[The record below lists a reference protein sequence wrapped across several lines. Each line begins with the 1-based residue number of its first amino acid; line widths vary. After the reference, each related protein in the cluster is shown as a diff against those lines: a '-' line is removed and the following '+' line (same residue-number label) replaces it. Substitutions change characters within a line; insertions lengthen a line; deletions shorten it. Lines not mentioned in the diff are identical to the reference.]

1 MKQRQTDAETEALR
15 VYQKYWESYLGGD
28 LEAFSSTIDDR
39 LEMIGT
45 SEGEV
50 CHSKADGIA
59 FYKAQ
64 MAEVVG
70 KVEMRNRQNTSIWLD
85 PLVLINE
92 ACDIYV
98 NTDEGWNFYSKLR
111 LSTLLKE
118 TSEGWKIVQQH
129 GSLPDMRVGDGETI
143 AIEKISKENLELR
156 DAINRRTIELEQK
169 NRELEVEAALERVR
183 ARTMAMQKS
192 EELGEVATVL
202 FSELNSLVDDLW
214 TCGFVFCEENRPED
228 EWWLSLANGLIQ
240 PFFLP
245 NVGDFTHETLYKG
258 WKNGEAYRTV
268 TLENEMLREHYD
280 WLMEIPIARQIFD
293 EMEGSGI
300 PRPNWQ
306 RLHAAYFKTG
316 YLVVITEIPCKEEEI
331 FKRFAQVFD
340 LTYTRFLDLQ
350 KAEAQAREAEI
361 QLALER
367 VRARSLAM
375 HHTSEL
381 QEVVNIAAQQLHGIG
396 MDIDGG
402 VFICINAEIDE
413 DLTIWASGGM
423 ADYVQKVVAPVLD
436 KPIFTQ
442 IRDAIRKGNSFLV
455 ERFSDNEKLE
465 MFAHLF
471 QFQPWKSLPSER
483 KDELMSRR
491 GGFARSVVISH
502 YTSIS
507 ITNHHGKAFSEYEN
521 EVLIRFGKVFE
532 QSYTRFLDLQKA
544 EAQAREAQIESAME
558 RIRAR
563 AMAMH
568 SSSELL
574 EVAQVLR
581 EQMGWLHQP
590 DLETSAVLIYH
601 EDQKSWDSWYAFRP
615 TQDFK
620 GVIRNGIATFNK
632 DDCRFTREIA
642 RRFQLPEKDYTL
654 ALSGAEREEWIVVL
668 MKAAPEIAENAL
680 ANETVN
686 FDTTY
691 FHFSDFSGG
700 SLLTVTYHSP
710 SEEIKSLQ
718 RRAASVF
725 DLAYRRFLD
734 LQKAEA
740 QARESQIQ
748 LAMER
753 VRARTMAMQK
763 SSELPEA
770 ANLLFQQVQ
779 SLGMPAWSAGYC
791 TWDDDEKSY
800 VTLWMS
806 SEGVLQP
813 PFSAPTTED
822 QLFIQMRVGAEEGKD
837 LHVVDL
843 GGEELEQHYRYMR
856 GLPVVGEIL
865 DSIIEAGHPLPTFQ
879 IMHQAYFS
887 KGFLL
892 FITYEP
898 VPESHGIFKR
908 FAKVFDQTYTRFLD
922 LQKAEAQAREAEI
935 QLALERVRAR
945 ALGMHSSNELPEVM
959 SLLFQQYDAL
969 GIKPVV
975 ANLNIIHLE
984 KNTFT
989 HISTLK
995 GGGTVLQQQEISLD
1009 ASPVWKTVVEDWKKD
1024 KSLTVSKIFYPL
1036 DVIPGILEIFHE
1048 IRSAMPEAHRPE
1060 LEDFPEGMF
1069 QVSVNCQFGTFGF
1082 LHSRDAN
1089 EEESSILVR
1098 FALEFE
1104 RMYQR
1109 FLELQKAEA
1118 RSREAEIELGVERV
1132 RARALA
1138 MHQSKEISDL
1148 ADTLRHE
1155 LVALKLPVAA
1165 ATFCLKREDGKIGYW
1180 DITSTVE
1187 SKGGYYFNNDFVLDL
1202 DDASPQDWISRIW
1215 EPQQKY
1221 FVIMQDKADLQ
1232 RTVAWVRKYSP
1243 EYADMAERML
1253 IENNIKQVWHP
1264 TVSLEHGR
1272 LTLDMGQLPPAET
1285 ETILVKMGAAFD
1297 LAYKRFLDLQKAEA
1311 QAREAQIEAALERVR
1326 SRTMGMQKSSE
1337 LNEVAFVLF
1346 EQIRLLGGQLWGTG
1360 FALCD
1365 MPEGEDEFWF
1375 ANEMGVMPPVSIPNT
1390 EDDVHVAMLQGWKKH
1405 KDYLSSQKEGEA
1417 LVAHYRYLYSLPQ
1430 MKAFFDP
1437 MLSAGF
1443 EFPTWQQWHA
1453 AYFSKGYLLIIT
1465 TKPYTEPDI
1474 LRRFAKVF
1482 DQTYTR
1488 FLDLQKAEA
1497 QAREAQIEVAVE
1509 RVRAKALAMHKSEEI
1524 ISVNKVLM
1532 QELGKLQ
1539 IPGVI
1544 STTIYQKEEDG
1555 RIRFWDLTAMEE
1567 TEDGEP
1573 LIMDQ
1578 YLRLEECPDF
1588 LWFQRMFRSKEKYS
1602 IVEQDRDELKRSL
1615 EWVRQSVNEEV
1626 ASSMIAFF
1634 EETNSW
1640 HIWHPRVLLDQGI
1653 MNIDLIQS
1661 PPAEVE
1667 TILIKMGA
1675 AFDLAHKRFLDL
1687 QKAEAQARE
1696 SQIEAALERVRSR
1709 TMAMQ
1714 RSEELPEVAG
1724 LLFQQVKA
1732 LGVPQFHCG
1741 FNIFEIDDKECTW
1754 YPGSA
1759 DGDILPPCKIPL
1771 TEHPIFMNFIESRKR
1786 GDELCIYEK
1795 EGEYQAG
1802 HYRYMLS
1809 LPVLGEI
1816 LQNMLDAGIP
1826 FPTFQIDHLA
1836 NFSHGNLLFITSEH
1850 FPEMHDTFK
1859 RFAKV
1864 FEQTYTRFLDLQKA
1878 EAQAREAQIEA
1889 ALEKVRSRTMA
1900 MQSSEELADAAYVLF
1915 EQLKSLGVTHE
1926 RINIGIVN
1934 EDYQTI
1940 DFWITEQGG
1949 DKLNTK
1955 FSGRISEPTTL
1966 SKAYAAWKHGEKS
1979 LMIDLQGEK
1988 LKSWLSYLSD
1998 EIKIPFNKSFLHDR
2012 RVQTAGFFSKGML
2025 ILTSPEPLQQEAL
2038 YLLEKFAGVFDLTY
2052 TRFSDLKL
2060 AEAQALQ
2067 AEKDLIEIKIA
2078 RKNAEDALAELKSTQ
2093 AQLIQQEKLASL
2105 GQLTAGIAHEIKNP
2119 LNFVNNFS
2127 EVSIEM
2133 IGEVIDSRLKTQD
2146 TRPKTEAD
2154 EIEDE
2159 ILEDIKANLEKIHEH
2174 GSRANGIVTSMLQHS
2189 RGGSGKKEPTDLNAL
2204 IKEYVN
2210 LSFHGMRAGKNPI
2223 DVEIALELDD
2233 TIKEIPLVRE
2243 DFTRVIIN
2251 LCNNAFDAMRQ
2262 KFNSELK
2269 IMNSEL
2275 YHPKLTVHTKS
2286 EKDHILISVEDN
2298 GPGIPDEIKDKI
2310 LQPFFT
2316 TKKGTEGTGL
2326 GLSITHDIVKAHG
2339 GGLEIETAINKG
2351 TNFTIR
2357 LNR

>member
-1 MKQRQTDAETEALR
+1 MKQRQTDAESAALR

-98 NTDEGWNFYSKLR
+98 KTDEGWNFYSKLR

-129 GSLPDMRVGDGETI
+129 GSLPDMRVADGETI

-245 NVGDFTHETLYKG
+245 NVGDFTHENLYKG

-350 KAEAQAREAEI
+350 KAEAQAREARIEA
-361 QLALER
+361 ALEK
-367 VRARSLAM
+367 VRSRSLAM
-375 HHTSEL
+375 HKADELLQVATVMRAEMAALGVEELETSSIYTMLDPETAECWYAIKDVRGQNSSLVFDEMTINLNATYVGRQMLEFFKSAAPQTSILMIGEQRKEWINYCASCSSLLKGYYGDEIPERTYHLVKFSHGYVGAATPGAISTESWSLL
-381 QEVVNIAAQQLHGIG
+381 QRIT
-396 MDIDGG
+396 G
-402 VFICINAEIDE
+402 VF
-413 DLTIWASGGM
+413 SM
-423 ADYVQKVVAPVLD
+423 A
-436 KPIFTQ
+436 
-442 IRDAIRKGNSFLV
+442 
-455 ERFSDNEKLE
+455 
-465 MFAHLF
+465 
-471 QFQPWKSLPSER
+471 
-483 KDELMSRR
+483 
-491 GGFARSVVISH
+491 
-502 YTSIS
+502 
-507 ITNHHGKAFSEYEN
+507 
-521 EVLIRFGKVFE
+521 
-532 QSYTRFLDLQKA
+532 YTRFLDLQKA
-544 EAQAREAQIESAME
+544 EAQAREAQIETAME

-574 EVAQVLR
+574 EVAKVLR

-601 EDQKSWDSWYAFRP
+601 DDQKSWDSWYAFRP
-615 TQDFK
+615 TQDLN

-632 DDCRFTREIA
+632 DDCGFTREIA

-654 ALSGAEREEWIVVL
+654 ALSGAEWEEWIGVL

-725 DLAYRRFLD
+725 DLAYRRFQD

-748 LAMER
+748 LALER

-770 ANLLFQQVQ
+770 ANLLFQQIQ

-791 TWDDDEKSY
+791 SWDDGEKSS

-813 PFSAPTTED
+813 PFSAPTKED

-856 GLPVVGEIL
+856 VLPVVGEIL

-898 VPESHGIFKR
+898 VPESHDIFKR

-922 LQKAEAQAREAEI
+922 LQKAEAQAREAQIEAALERVRSSSMAMHKSEELHHVINIVAEQITGLGIKYDGVSFTKVNADKSWEQWIATPTQPYPFKVHIPYLDHPMVNSAIDAWRNDTDFIASEYSFEEKNRFFNHFFENTIAKNIPAERKKFVMQSKGLAISAVPTKSLLLSIYNYECVPFSNQENEVLKRFAKVFEQAYTRFLDLQKAEEQAREAQI
-935 QLALERVRAR
+935 QLGLERVRAR
-945 ALGMHSSNELPEVM
+945 TMSMQKQQDLFDVVNAFGEQLVALGLRVDYVSFINGTISKDRDWDLWGCNPNLKLPADHNFIPYKNTAYFTKTAESVDRYERTGYPIQVKTFNREEKDEFFDHYF
-959 SLLFQQYDAL
+959 SYAAPVPPEFKQFLYDAPGSTIVDAFL
-969 GIKPVV
+969 GEV
-975 ANLNIIHLE
+975 
-984 KNTFT
+984 
-989 HISTLK
+989 
-995 GGGTVLQQQEISLD
+995 
-1009 ASPVWKTVVEDWKKD
+1009 
-1024 KSLTVSKIFYPL
+1024 TVSLCRYDLEPFTQEQ
-1036 DVIPGILEIFHE
+1036 LEIFK
-1048 IRSAMPEAHRPE
+1048 R
-1060 LEDFPEGMF
+1060 F
-1069 QVSVNCQFGTFGF
+1069 
-1082 LHSRDAN
+1082 
-1089 EEESSILVR
+1089 SI
-1098 FALEFE
+1098 EF
-1104 RMYQR
+1104 RQ
-1109 FLELQKAEA
+1109 
-1118 RSREAEIELGVERV
+1118 
-1132 RARALA
+1132 
-1138 MHQSKEISDL
+1138 
-1148 ADTLRHE
+1148 
-1155 LVALKLPVAA
+1155 
-1165 ATFCLKREDGKIGYW
+1165 
-1180 DITSTVE
+1180 
-1187 SKGGYYFNNDFVLDL
+1187 
-1202 DDASPQDWISRIW
+1202 
-1215 EPQQKY
+1215 
-1221 FVIMQDKADLQ
+1221 
-1232 RTVAWVRKYSP
+1232 
-1243 EYADMAERML
+1243 
-1253 IENNIKQVWHP
+1253 
-1264 TVSLEHGR
+1264 
-1272 LTLDMGQLPPAET
+1272 
-1285 ETILVKMGAAFD
+1285 
-1297 LAYKRFLDLQKAEA
+1297 AYIRFLDLQKAEA

-1326 SRTMGMQKSSE
+1326 SKAMAMHNSSDLPSTAIIAFSE
-1337 LNEVAFVLF
+1337 LKKLGFVP
-1346 EQIRLLGGQLWGTG
+1346 IRGGISIQNKENRKNLLYSATSSDKADNLSVVGWATLDNHPILSEIYNQWLLGNDYYPSMKGKVLQAYYKQIQPTFNIPLQFPDEEQFGYFMHFTHGTFYG
-1360 FALCD
+1360 WCKQAVTVEEKKLLKRFAAVVDLT
-1365 MPEGEDEFWF
+1365 F
-1375 ANEMGVMPPVSIPNT
+1375 
-1390 EDDVHVAMLQGWKKH
+1390 K
-1405 KDYLSSQKEGEA
+1405 
-1417 LVAHYRYLYSLPQ
+1417 R
-1430 MKAFFDP
+1430 FFD
-1437 MLSAGF
+1437 
-1443 EFPTWQQWHA
+1443 
-1453 AYFSKGYLLIIT
+1453 
-1465 TKPYTEPDI
+1465 
-1474 LRRFAKVF
+1474 
-1482 DQTYTR
+1482 
-1488 FLDLQKAEA
+1488 LQRAEA
-1497 QAREAQIEVAVE
+1497 QAREAEIQLALE
-1509 RVRAKALAMHKSEEI
+1509 RVRAK
-1524 ISVNKVLM
+1524 
-1532 QELGKLQ
+1532 
-1539 IPGVI
+1539 
-1544 STTIYQKEEDG
+1544 
-1555 RIRFWDLTAMEE
+1555 
-1567 TEDGEP
+1567 
-1573 LIMDQ
+1573 
-1578 YLRLEECPDF
+1578 
-1588 LWFQRMFRSKEKYS
+1588 
-1602 IVEQDRDELKRSL
+1602 
-1615 EWVRQSVNEEV
+1615 
-1626 ASSMIAFF
+1626 
-1634 EETNSW
+1634 
-1640 HIWHPRVLLDQGI
+1640 
-1653 MNIDLIQS
+1653 
-1661 PPAEVE
+1661 
-1667 TILIKMGA
+1667 
-1675 AFDLAHKRFLDL
+1675 
-1687 QKAEAQARE
+1687 
-1696 SQIEAALERVRSR
+1696 
-1709 TMAMQ
+1709 
-1714 RSEELPEVAG
+1714 
-1724 LLFQQVKA
+1724 
-1732 LGVPQFHCG
+1732 
-1741 FNIFEIDDKECTW
+1741 
-1754 YPGSA
+1754 
-1759 DGDILPPCKIPL
+1759 
-1771 TEHPIFMNFIESRKR
+1771 
-1786 GDELCIYEK
+1786 
-1795 EGEYQAG
+1795 
-1802 HYRYMLS
+1802 
-1809 LPVLGEI
+1809 
-1816 LQNMLDAGIP
+1816 
-1826 FPTFQIDHLA
+1826 
-1836 NFSHGNLLFITSEH
+1836 
-1850 FPEMHDTFK
+1850 
-1859 RFAKV
+1859 
-1864 FEQTYTRFLDLQKA
+1864 
-1878 EAQAREAQIEA
+1878 
-1889 ALEKVRSRTMA
+1889 TMA

-1915 EQLKSLGVTHE
+1915 EQLRSLGVTHE

-1934 EDYQTI
+1934 EDSQTI

-1966 SKAYAAWKHGEKS
+1966 SKAYAAWKNGEKS
-1979 LMIDLQGEK
+1979 LMIDLQGDA
-1988 LKSWLSYLSD
+1988 LKSWLSYLND
-1998 EIKIPFNKSFLHDR
+1998 EIKIPFNKAFLHDR

-2078 RKNAEDALAELKSTQ
+2078 RQKAEEALAELKSTQ

-2127 EVSIEM
+2127 EVSMEM
-2133 IGEVIDSRLKTQD
+2133 IEEVIDSRLKTQD
-2146 TRPKTEAD
+2146 TRPRTEAD

-2174 GSRANGIVTSMLQHS
+2174 GFACQWHC
-2189 RGGSGKKEPTDLNAL
+2189 
-2204 IKEYVN
+2204 
-2210 LSFHGMRAGKNPI
+2210 
-2223 DVEIALELDD
+2223 DVYAS
-2233 TIKEIPLVRE
+2233 
-2243 DFTRVIIN
+2243 
-2251 LCNNAFDAMRQ
+2251 AFPRRFGQ
-2262 KFNSELK
+2262 
-2269 IMNSEL
+2269 
-2275 YHPKLTVHTKS
+2275 
-2286 EKDHILISVEDN
+2286 
-2298 GPGIPDEIKDKI
+2298 
-2310 LQPFFT
+2310 
-2316 TKKGTEGTGL
+2316 
-2326 GLSITHDIVKAHG
+2326 
-2339 GGLEIETAINKG
+2339 KG
-2351 TNFTIR
+2351 TNRPQCPDQGICQPEFSR
-2357 LNR
+2357 HARRQEPDQC